1 MLNSI
6 KTAFTSKG
14 CGETQPRT
22 TSPGILT
29 GAFEPKAKERESFL
43 VCRNSQGDQ
52 IRATILRL
60 TRYSVAFEVYNPYS
74 ILQTSEV
81 LSGFQIFINT
91 HMVYTG
97 RAIVRSLINTGIYLV
112 AEVGLDDGW
121 LDVDLFSPVNQ
132 RERLLEEFNEFLN
145 EWTSLQQINQEFKIV
160 VSDLQSLLGGLRGWL
175 EQVELGIRS
184 VPSDDRSAIE
194 GQVIS
199 DLQPAIHLQVNNL
212 FKRFEAI
219 AVSVPE
225 PFQPLHQF
233 YLRRQ
238 LHPFLLCAPFV
249 HRIYEK
255 PLGYAG
261 DYEMVN
267 MILRSPYEGSS
278 LFAKFLNTYFL
289 SQAPAEA
296 HRNRIKYLAE
306 QIITETG
313 RIAKL
318 GRPARIFNLGCGPA
332 KEIQT
337 FLIEEDISNLAEFT
351 LLDFNEETLQY
362 TANRLTEL
370 KERYNRQMA
379 VRYLPKSVN
388 QILRDSRRAYDAFIP
403 ENYDLVYCAGLF
415 DYLSDRVCRKM
426 MEILYELVAP
436 GGLLIATN
444 VAAHNPVRN
453 MMEYVGAWNLIYRD
467 APQLASLFPP
477 SNGEF
482 RVIAEVTSMNLFLE
496 LRKSEKPSR

>member
-1 MLNSI
+1 MD
-6 KTAFTSKG
+6 FD
-14 CGETQPRT
+14 Q
-22 TSPGILT
+22 
-29 GAFEPKAKERESFL
+29 KERESFL
-43 VCRNSQGDQ
+43 VCRNSQGDK

-91 HMVYTG
+91 HIVYDG

-112 AEVGLDDGW
+112 AEVGLEDGW
-121 LDVDLFSPVNQ
+121 LNADLLFSPVNQ
-132 RERLLEEFNEFLN
+132 GERLLAEFQEFLN
-145 EWTSLQQINQEFKIV
+145 EWTNLQQVNQDFKIV
-160 VSDLQSLLGGLRGWL
+160 ISDLQSLLGGFRGWL

-184 VPSDDRSAIE
+184 APADKRSAIE

-199 DLQPAIHLQVNNL
+199 DLQPAILPQVHSL

-225 PFQPLHQF
+225 QFQPLHQF

-238 LHPFLLCAPFV
+238 LHPLLLCAPFV
-249 HRIYEK
+249 YRTYQK

-278 LFAKFLNTYFL
+278 LFAKLVNTYFL

-296 HRNRIKYLAE
+296 HRNRIKYLTE
-306 QIITETG
+306 QIVTETK
-313 RIAKL
+313 RMARL
-318 GRPARIFNLGCGPA
+318 GRPARIFDLGCGPA
-332 KEIQT
+332 REIQD
-337 FLIEEDISNLAEFT
+337 FLIQENISDQAEFT
-351 LLDFNEETLQY
+351 LLDFNEETLHY
-362 TANRLTEL
+362 TANRLSEL
-370 KERYNRQMA
+370 KKRYNR
-379 VRYLPKSVN
+379 RTSLSYLPKSVS
-388 QILRDSRRAYDAFIP
+388 QILRDSRRAHEAFIS
-403 ENYDLVYCAGLF
+403 ESYDLVYCAGLF

-426 MEILYELVAP
+426 MEIFYDLLAP

-453 MMEYVGAWNLIYRD
+453 LMEYVGAWNLIHRD
-467 APQLASLFPP
+467 ALQLAALRP
-477 SNGEF
+477 SSEGEF
-482 RVIAEVTSMNLFLE
+482 RVTSELTSMNIFLE
-496 LRKSEKPSR
+496 LRKPEKAK